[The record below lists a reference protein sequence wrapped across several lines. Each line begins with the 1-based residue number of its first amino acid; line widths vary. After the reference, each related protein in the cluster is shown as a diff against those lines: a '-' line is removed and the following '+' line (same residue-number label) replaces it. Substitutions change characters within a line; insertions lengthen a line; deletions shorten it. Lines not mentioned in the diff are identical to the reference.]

1 MSEHNQ
7 DKETVIKALGGKK
20 GLIDSG
26 LPAVIFLVTFNV
38 RNDLREAIVAALSL
52 SICLAIFRLAKK
64 DTIQHSIS
72 GILGVLI
79 CAYFANRSGN
89 ASDFYIPKLL
99 TNLAYGSAY
108 LLANLVGWP
117 ILGIVLGPLL
127 GENFEWRK
135 NPERKKVYT
144 RASWIWVALF
154 FSRIAVQYPI
164 YRSGNVN
171 LLGTVNIAMGY
182 PLFFAAAYGSW
193 LVIKTAPPVIK
204 SN

>member
-38 RNDLREAIVAALSL
+38 RNNLREAIVAALSL

-144 RASWIWVALF
+144 RASWIWVAMF

-171 LLGTVNIAMGY
+171 LLGTVNLAMGY
-182 PLFFAAAYGSW
+182 PLFFATAYGSW